1 MKDVCSLEASGLLSV
16 DAALAQIQNTL
27 SSITETEKLDLKHA
41 VGRVLA
47 TPVTAAINLPSDR
60 NSAMDGYAF
69 ASGDIKTGQP
79 FNLTLVGTSWA
90 GRPFSGDLQPGECV
104 RIFTGAVLPERAD
117 SVIMQEQ
124 VTAEQDSVLFPAN
137 CRPFQNVRE
146 IGEDVKQHSVL
157 LDAPKKLR
165 AADLGLLAAAGVD
178 EVEIRRKL
186 HIAFFSTGDE
196 LLALGQKLESGQI
209 YDSNR
214 YILHGLLTNPCFAV
228 RDMGVIPDNKVLL
241 EQALVSAA
249 ENNDVIITTGGAS
262 VGDADYIQEILA
274 ACGQV
279 SFWKIAMKPGKP
291 LAFGNIGKCTFF
303 GLPGNPIAVMATF
316 DKIVSV
322 ALRQLSGEP
331 ALKTLQLKAVCQ
343 SPLKKAAGRQE
354 YQRGIL
360 QQNTSGEF
368 IVESAG
374 RQGSNILSAMSRANC
389 YIVLPRECCGVQI
402 GEQVIV
408 EPFESLI

>member
-1 MKDVCSLEASGLLSV
+1 MKDVCSLEATGLLSV

-27 SSITETEKLDLKHA
+27 SSVAETEKVELKQAAGRILA
-41 VGRVLA
+41 V
-47 TPVTAAINLPSDR
+47 PVIAASNLPSDR

-69 ASGDIKTGQP
+69 ASSDIKIGQP
-79 FNLTLVGTSWA
+79 FSLTLVGTSWA
-90 GRPFSGDLQPGECV
+90 GRPFSAELQPGECV

-117 SVIMQEQ
+117 SVLMQEQ
-124 VTAEQDSVLFPAN
+124 AGVQGQMILFPPT

-146 IGEDVKQHSVL
+146 IGEDVKQHSLL

-165 AADLGLLAAAGVD
+165 PVDLGLLAAAGVNQV
-178 EVEIRRKL
+178 EVKRKL
-186 HIAFFSTGDE
+186 KIAFFSTGDE
-196 LLALGQKLESGQI
+196 LVSLGQKLESGQI

-214 YILHGLLTNPCFAV
+214 YMLHGLLTHPCFEV
-228 RDMGVIPDNKVLL
+228 QDMGVIADNKVLL
-241 EQALVSAA
+241 QQALLTAA
-249 ENNDVIITTGGAS
+249 ENADVIITTGGAS
-262 VGDADYIQEILA
+262 VGEADYIQEILA
-274 ACGQV
+274 ACGKV

-291 LAFGNIGKCTFF
+291 LAFGHIGKCTFF
-303 GLPGNPIAVMATF
+303 GLPGNPVAVLATF
-316 DKIVSV
+316 DKIVSA
-322 ALRQLSGEP
+322 ALRQLCGEP
-331 ALKTLQLKAVCQ
+331 VLKPLQLKAVCQ

-360 QQNTSGEF
+360 QQTAAGEF
-368 IVESAG
+368 MVESAG

-389 YIVLPRECCGVQI
+389 YIVLPTECCGVQV

>member
-16 DAALAQIQNTL
+16 DAALTQIQNTL
-27 SSITETEKLDLKHA
+27 SGVTEREKVALKQA

-47 TPVTAAINLPSDR
+47 VPVTAAINLPGDR

-69 ASGDIKTGQP
+69 ASSDIKIGLP

-90 GRPFSGDLQPGECV
+90 GRPFSGELQPGECV

-124 VTAEQDSVLFPAN
+124 VTVAEHVVLFPTN

-165 AADLGLLAAAGVD
+165 GADLGLLAAAGVAEI
-178 EVEIRRKL
+178 EVIRKL
-186 HIAFFSTGDE
+186 KIAFFSTGDE
-196 LLALGQKLESGQI
+196 LVPLGQKLESGQI

-228 RDMGVIPDNKVLL
+228 QDMGVIPDNKVLL
-241 EQALVSAA
+241 EQALMIAA
-249 ENNDVIITTGGAS
+249 ENTDVIITSGGAS
-262 VGDADYIQEILA
+262 VGEADYVQEILA
-274 ACGQV
+274 VCGKV

-291 LAFGNIGKCTFF
+291 LAFGTIGKCTFF

-316 DKIVSV
+316 DKIVSA
-322 ALRQLSGEP
+322 ALRQLCGEP
-331 ALKTLQLKAVCQ
+331 ALKPLQLKAVSQ
-343 SPLKKAAGRQE
+343 SQLKKAAGRQE

-360 QQNTSGEF
+360 RQSAAGEF

-389 YIVLPRECCGVQI
+389 YIVLPSECCGVQI

-408 EPFESLI
+408 EPFECLI